1 MQNVE
6 NVQNVENMFIF
17 PPLTEGYTVY
27 SKSGC
32 GYCTKIKKLLLE
44 KNIFF
49 LEVECD
55 NFLLEDKEQFLLFI
69 SEKAKKEYKTFPMV
83 FYNGEFVGGYNEVKN
98 NIEKT
103 EIKFDDI

>member
-1 MQNVE
+1 VQKKNLQRALQNVE
-6 NVQNVENMFIF
+6 NVENMFIF
-17 PPLTEGYTVY
+17 PPLTQGYTVY

-55 NFLLEDKEQFLLFI
+55 NFLLENKEQFYYITDNNNNLAFCYT
-69 SEKAKKEYKTFPMV
+69 KK
-83 FYNGEFVGGYNEVKN
+83 
-98 NIEKT
+98 
-103 EIKFDDI
+103 